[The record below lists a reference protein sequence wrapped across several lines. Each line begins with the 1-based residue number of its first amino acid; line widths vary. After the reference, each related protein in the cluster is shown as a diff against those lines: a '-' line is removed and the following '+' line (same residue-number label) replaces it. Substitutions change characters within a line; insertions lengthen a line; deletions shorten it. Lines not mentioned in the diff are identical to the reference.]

1 MIDFHEQERKQ
12 RVQSTWLEIVFIVCV
27 NQWTE
32 LRNYSFCFRLISSES
47 VVSRKLQL
55 IWIYQMINMQTKF
68 KLNIFFNNNNNVD
81 FKLKTMHDFI
91 TCHLSHRDNEI
102 KPIQVWLFQLKL
114 KCWYTFFSPF
124 EQTDRITN
132 NFECYKSIYQKHG
145 TNSHL
150 KRTNAI
156 SKCRSLTAIL
166 CSFHCSLVG
175 IACIFHMEFSK
186 QHAKSANFKTNLMW
200 YSRCIHKCARAPII
214 YFTIFPSLIL

>member
-1 MIDFHEQERKQ
+1 
-12 RVQSTWLEIVFIVCV
+12 
-27 NQWTE
+27 
-32 LRNYSFCFRLISSES
+32 
-47 VVSRKLQL
+47 
-55 IWIYQMINMQTKF
+55 
-68 KLNIFFNNNNNVD
+68 
-81 FKLKTMHDFI
+81 MHDFI

-114 KCWYTFFSPF
+114 KCWYTFFSLLSNKQI
-124 EQTDRITN
+124 ELLTILNVTSL
-132 NFECYKSIYQKHG
+132 YIKSNG

-150 KRTNAI
+150 KLTNAI

-166 CSFHCSLVG
+166 CLFHCSLVG